1 MDTKTVVTNLQITK
15 YNSKFS
21 FFSKSIYLSG
31 ELIYIYIIQTW
42 LLLFTLKVFF
52 FKTVNVYLS
61 KAISYNFRIVY
72 KKNITEKGHE

>member
-21 FFSKSIYLSG
+21 FFSKSNYLSG
-31 ELIYIYIIQTW
+31 ELIYIIQTW